1 MSVSQPF
8 QPPGLLSLSDE
19 ILILVLSFLQSDG
32 DLLSCCQT
40 SQRFR
45 KLATDKSLV
54 RRLNFRR
61 DVLVTRENWK
71 YFFSSP
77 QTCQLVRSLN
87 LNGLYWMSA
96 SSIHAQVVKMRNL
109 EELHVGDILFSAKQF
124 SSLISRLSKLK
135 KLSLSWTWVEVEEIT
150 APGLV
155 VRGDL
160 TRAQLLCVI
169 STGLHSV
176 RYRPDLLIRPDL
188 SFGTR

>member
-8 QPPGLLSLSDE
+8 QPQGLLALSDE
-19 ILILVLSFLQSDG
+19 ILVLVLSFLQDG
-32 DLLSCCQT
+32 HLLACCQT

-45 KLATDKSLV
+45 KLATDRSLV

-61 DVLVTRENWK
+61 DVMVTRENWK

-77 QTCQLVRSLN
+77 QTCQLVHSLN
-87 LNGLYWMSA
+87 LNGLYWMPA
-96 SSIHAQVVKMRNL
+96 SSIHAQVVKMKNL
-109 EELHVGDILFSAKQF
+109 EELHVGDILFLARQF

>member
-1 MSVSQPF
+1 MSKTYMCEWDHLALAGNVVGSSWLPF
-8 QPPGLLSLSDE
+8 SDSR
-19 ILILVLSFLQSDG
+19 ILKSGGEGMTFQLV
-32 DLLSCCQT
+32 
-40 SQRFR
+40 
-45 KLATDKSLV
+45 
-54 RRLNFRR
+54 
-61 DVLVTRENWK
+61 
-71 YFFSSP
+71 
-77 QTCQLVRSLN
+77 VRSLN
-87 LNGLYWMSA
+87 INGLYRMSA
-96 SSIHAQVVKMRNL
+96 SSIHAQVVKMKNL
-109 EELHVGDILFSAKQF
+109 EELHVGDILFLARQF